1 MRKWYKSSAAKGLLI
16 VMVCVTM
23 SFVSFSVACLLSFKN
38 NVTGTDLL
46 SKGNKSYADTNTFAN
61 TTHEAAYTVLA
72 QLRYARNL
80 ETDGTY
86 DENRL
91 VDLKEYTD
99 TGTVSGENTSGLA
112 YTVKDLLEWA
122 STGVTVYSDYDDAES
137 YVVCQKPD
145 GTYYYYEIAEFTQLM
160 ESRKLTLETAASQA
174 SADSEESGTAVE
186 ATEETSYINYM
197 ESFLADL
204 AAGYYNSAGDQS
216 DYAWNQNIL
225 DEKGAVVYTASWTYD
240 FYLKE
245 SYPPDGAKSILDVVN
260 HNPEWNG
267 KLSEIENNLNNM
279 IFSIET
285 EVAQYQYPSESY
297 SEGNTNLAYIIFDKT
312 NKKVYTNR
320 KGYEN
325 YEKAE
330 ENIKTMMA
338 SGAYVKVT
346 PDLEGFETSMKTTAV
361 NWSTLKEQLKYT
373 LGSESFEYVISVDT
387 DYPIQDTYYSANQ
400 EYQRF
405 APYYRIMI
413 VLSIVSIG
421 LFIMAIIWLT
431 VIAGRNS
438 KNDALHLNA
447 FDRIWTEIAGLL
459 VVLCW
464 GFPVSVIA
472 NFGYFGYYGALSDAE
487 YSIMYTNIIVAFI
500 VTIFTVVMFLIG
512 WMSLV
517 RRIKAGTLWRNSLVR
532 LLLHWFVRVLRSL
545 HAGFREFWKNRK
557 QTFKLVVIVFFVCV
571 LHWIAIAVQGGFTLL
586 VLAVEAAV
594 FLYLM
599 RRAIARDKIKTAIK
613 EIASGNVDYKVP
625 LERLRGND
633 LEVAVLINN
642 IGGGLMAAV
651 EKNMKD
657 ERMKT
662 DLITNVSHDIKTPL
676 TSIINYIDLL
686 KRENFTDPK
695 IVGYIEV
702 LENKA
707 QQLKHLTEDV
717 VEASKVSSG
726 NITLECMDINLVEM
740 INQIDGEYEE
750 KLESRHLQV
759 IKSIPEESVVIH
771 ADGRRMSRIL
781 DNIYGNAWKYA
792 MEGTRIYAGLAV
804 INGQAEFSLKNI
816 SAQPLNI
823 TAEELTERFIRGDVA
838 RTTEGSG
845 LGLSIAKSLAE
856 LQGGTFN
863 LYLDGDLFKATVV
876 FPIVSRQS
884 E

>member
-1 MRKWYKSSAAKGLLI
+1 
-16 VMVCVTM
+16 
-23 SFVSFSVACLLSFKN
+23 
-38 NVTGTDLL
+38 
-46 SKGNKSYADTNTFAN
+46 
-61 TTHEAAYTVLA
+61 
-72 QLRYARNL
+72 
-80 ETDGTY
+80 
-86 DENRL
+86 
-91 VDLKEYTD
+91 
-99 TGTVSGENTSGLA
+99 
-112 YTVKDLLEWA
+112 
-122 STGVTVYSDYDDAES
+122 
-137 YVVCQKPD
+137 
-145 GTYYYYEIAEFTQLM
+145 
-160 ESRKLTLETAASQA
+160 
-174 SADSEESGTAVE
+174 
-186 ATEETSYINYM
+186 M

-225 DEKGAVVYTASWTYD
+225 DEKGAVVYTACWTYD